1 MRELTHEGNK
11 DNLAKTVNRSKVY
24 IQFNKNTN
32 QSITEVGKHRKQKQ
46 HKAGLSTGF
55 KTKQEIQK
63 KVQLL
68 IGTCYLFL
76 QCKEE
81 WRLIFVVALE
91 WIEVGRHHGN
101 GVVGIL
107 YQQEVLGPAGRVM
120 YQSVHNLL

>member
-63 KVQLL
+63 KSTAPDRDLLPFSPVQ
-68 IGTCYLFL
+68 
-76 QCKEE
+76 
-81 WRLIFVVALE
+81 
-91 WIEVGRHHGN
+91 
-101 GVVGIL
+101 
-107 YQQEVLGPAGRVM
+107 GRVEVNIRSCTGM
-120 YQSVHNLL
+120 DRGW